1 MPSRLDPLAASD
13 TITDTYHRYVQ
24 TFVDVRDERLSE
36 AFHHAVSRGE
46 KLTKGPLLEAT
57 PAYAPGSTLR
67 ELIAEGVLSPSFT
80 RLNSPALPIDRPLFR
95 HQEQAIRKV
104 GAGRN
109 VVVTT
114 GTGSGKTESFLI
126 PILDQLMRERDS
138 GTVGPGVRALLLYPM
153 NALANDQVKRLR
165 GLLKGQPDITFGRYT
180 GETKETLSQAERL
193 YAAVNSGQQPLSN
206 ELISRE
212 QMRSAPPHILLTNYA
227 MLEYL
232 LLRPVDS
239 ELFAGDTWSFVALDE
254 AHVYAGAKGAEI
266 AMLLRRLRDRVAGT
280 RPLQFIATSASLT
293 GSRADVMTFATK
305 LFDAPFEWH
314 DDDPSRQDQVLASR
328 VKAPERAQWGPL
340 SVSDI
345 EAVAAADNPA
355 DAVLA
360 TARRA
365 GYSAIDAADALS
377 HEQTTVALREVLARG
392 PLSVSGIANHLWPA
406 LQADRRKQALNQLV
420 SLAGSMRDGSGNPV
434 ISARYHLFVRAT
446 EGAFTC
452 LSDSGPHVQ
461 LGRHEVCPD
470 CDAACFEFGACQRC
484 GAVYLAGQI
493 HTQGKDRFF
502 QPPVNPNQPISW
514 LMLDDNDNDDDVPD
528 EDDEAVEVTTTRAGA
543 TKGPAQAAL
552 CTECGRLHPAAA
564 RWCAGCGAGSLRI
577 VRRYDRSGA
586 TMATCSRCGARSR
599 EVVKRLNTGSDA
611 PPSVLTTALYQ
622 EIPAADGEAA
632 EFPGE
637 GRKLLLFSD
646 SRQSAAFAAPYL
658 ESTYETIQ
666 ARRIL
671 VEALRRSAGTGEIGY
686 RDLLHDV
693 LTTATDLGLFTT
705 RQTER
710 ERAREAGFWIARE
723 LVSIDHRQ
731 SLEGLG
737 LLSMYHARPSRPAP
751 DALRRLGLSEE
762 ESWNLLEELVRSLR
776 QQGALLMPPDVR
788 ADDERFAPRLGP
800 IYVRST
806 GSETKRK
813 VLSWMPSRGINR
825 RIDYVQRVLS
835 CLGSAESAT
844 ELLRGTWSFIE
855 GLEWL
860 RRTNDRTLGVVYQDD
875 YEMLR
880 FVAVESQSAYRC
892 SRCRRVTASTVQGV
906 CPTLRCDGDLS
917 SFTLPEPDQ
926 DGQHYRNL
934 YRTITPLP
942 MAAKEH
948 TAQWVATKAAEIQED
963 FVAGKVN
970 VLSCSTTFEL
980 GVDVGDLQSVVMRNM
995 PPTTANYVQRA
1006 GRAGRRADSAA
1017 LVVTYAQRRSHDL
1030 SRFLNPEKMIAG
1042 EMRVPIVPLDNERIG
1057 RRHAHSIALAAFF
1070 REMYKLDG
1078 SAWSRAGE
1086 FFIPSADTGEAPV
1099 DRLGPFLSPIP
1110 AGITESLRNALPA
1123 SVRDEIGVESDA
1135 WVERLV
1141 DLLSTVK
1148 ADIVGEVAELEARQ
1162 QEASSAKKYYVADH
1176 IQKTVATILGR
1187 SLLGFLANRNVLPKY
1202 GFPVD
1207 TVALRTAH
1215 CDNASGRDLELDR
1228 DLALAIYDYAPGN
1241 EIVAGGQRWTS
1252 AGIREVP
1259 GKKLPVRDFRVCGYC
1274 KFYAQDDQARQPV
1287 CPACGEA
1294 FTGALRNMIVPEFG
1308 FVADPKSAKVGS
1320 APPQRKWN
1328 GETYIE
1334 SLGVEIERVS
1344 WSAPS
1349 GLVLNARTGA
1359 RGRLVAISEGPTGG
1373 YQICEW
1379 CGWGQPIQ
1387 RSGDKP
1393 GKSTKA
1399 RPSHIRPTTGK
1410 ECTGP
1415 LVRRCLGHRYETDI
1429 VELTFPNL
1437 SAVSNDED
1445 EWLSL
1450 LYAVIEGAAEKL
1462 EISRDDID
1470 GALYRTEHGDRAIV
1484 LFDTVPG
1491 GAGGARLVANSLR
1504 DVIIGALERVEL
1516 CDCGVETSCYSCLRG
1531 YRNGRHHDRLSRQGA
1546 IRLLEHLRPEAVA
1559 SSVDDDAGTFTAEWQ
1574 SLIDNALSDIEREM
1588 LLKLAN
1594 AGVPAPE
1601 QGYETDEGMP
1611 CALAWPEP
1619 RYALVEEDSVDLAG
1633 WTVRDLRIVK
1643 ADEVTDQLHR
1653 LMAV

>member
-13 TITDTYHRYVQ
+13 TVTDTYHRYVQ
-24 TFVDVRDERLSE
+24 TFVDVRDEQLSH
-36 AFHHAVSRGE
+36 AFHEAVAEGE

-57 PAYAPGSTLR
+57 PAYAQGCTPR
-67 ELIAEGVLSPSFT
+67 ELIAEGVLSSGFT
-80 RLNSPALPIDRPLFR
+80 RLDSPALPIDRPLFR

-126 PILDQLMRERDS
+126 PILDRLMREREA
-138 GTVGPGVRALLLYPM
+138 GTLSPGVRALLLYPM

-165 GLLKGQPDITFGRYT
+165 GLLNAQPDITFGRYT
-180 GETKETLSQAERL
+180 GETRETLPQAERL
-193 YAAVNSGQQPLSN
+193 YDAVHSDESRLPN

-212 QMRSAPPHILLTNYA
+212 QMRTAPPHILLTNYA

-232 LLRPVDS
+232 LLRPVDL

-266 AMLLRRLRDRVAGT
+266 AMLLRRLRDRVASS

-293 GSRADVMTFATK
+293 GSRADVMSFATK
-305 LFDAPFEWH
+305 LFDASFEWE
-314 DDDPSRQDQVLASR
+314 DDDASRQDQVLASGI
-328 VKAPERAQWGPL
+328 KAPAEAQWGPL
-340 SVSDI
+340 PVETIDSIASA
-345 EAVAAADNPA
+345 ERPA

-360 TARRA
+360 AAREH
-365 GYSAIDAADALS
+365 GYFANNAWDALN
-377 HEQTTVALREVLARG
+377 HEHTIVSLREVLARG
-392 PLSVSGIANHLWPA
+392 PLSVTGIASHLWPG
-406 LQADRRKQALNQLV
+406 LPADGRKQALNQLV
-420 SLAGSMRDGSGNPV
+420 SMAGSMRDGSGNPV

-446 EGAFTC
+446 EGAYTC

-470 CDAACFEFGACQRC
+470 CEAACFEFGACQRC

-493 HTQGKDRFF
+493 HTQGKDKFF
-502 QPPVNPNQPISW
+502 RPPVNPNQPITW
-514 LMLDDNDNDDDVPD
+514 LMLDDTDNDVQD
-528 EDDEAVEVTTTRAGA
+528 EDDEAVEAANARAGA
-543 TKGPAQAAL
+543 AKGPGQAAL
-552 CTECGRLHPAAA
+552 CTSCGRLHSAAA
-564 RWCAGCGAGSLRI
+564 SSCSGCGARSLRI

-586 TMATCSRCGARSR
+586 TMATCARCGARSR
-599 EVVKRLNTGSDA
+599 EVVKRLNTGADA

-622 EIPAADGEAA
+622 EIPAADGVAA
-632 EFPGE
+632 ELPGE

-658 ESTYETIQ
+658 ESTYATIQ

-693 LTTATDLGLFTT
+693 LTTATDLGLFTS

-737 LLSMYHARPSRPAP
+737 LLSMYHARPNRPAP
-751 DALRRLGLSEE
+751 DALRRLGLSED
-762 ESWNLLEELVRSLR
+762 ESWSLLEELVRSLR

-788 ADDERFAPRLGP
+788 ADDDRFAPRLGP
-800 IYVRST
+800 IYVRSI

-813 VLSWMPSRGINR
+813 VLSWMPSRGVNR
-825 RIDYVQRVLS
+825 RFDYVQRVLDS
-835 CLGSAESAT
+835 LGSAESAT
-844 ELLRGTWSFIE
+844 ELLKGTWTFVE

-860 RRTNDRTLGVVYQDD
+860 RRTNDRMLGVVYQDD

-880 FVAVESQSAYRC
+880 FVAAESESAFRC
-892 SRCRRVTASTVQGV
+892 SKCRRVTATSVRGV
-906 CPTLRCDGDLS
+906 CPTLRCDGELR

-942 MAAKEH
+942 MSAKEH

-1057 RRHAHSIALAAFF
+1057 RRHAHSVALAAFF
-1070 REMYKLDG
+1070 REMYKHDG
-1078 SAWSRAGE
+1078 STWSRAGE
-1086 FFIPSADTGEAPV
+1086 FFIPSAESGEAPV
-1099 DRLGPFLSPIP
+1099 DRVGPFLSPIP
-1110 AGITESLRNALPA
+1110 AGITASLRDALPP
-1123 SVRDEIGVESDA
+1123 SVRDEIGVESGA
-1135 WVERLV
+1135 WVDQLV
-1141 DLLSTVK
+1141 DLLATVK
-1148 ADIVGEVAELEARQ
+1148 ADIGGEIAELEERQ
-1162 QEASSAKKYYVADH
+1162 QEASSAKKFHIAEQ
-1176 IQKTVATILGR
+1176 IQKTMATILGR

-1215 CDNASGRDLELDR
+1215 CDDASGRDLELDR

-1241 EIVAGGQRWTS
+1241 EIIAGGQRWTS

-1259 GKKLPVRDFRVCGYC
+1259 GKKLPVREFRVCSYC
-1274 KFYAQDDQARQPV
+1274 KFYAQDDRARQPV
-1287 CPACGEA
+1287 CAACGEA
-1294 FTGALRNMIVPEFG
+1294 FTAQLRSMIVPEFG

-1334 SLGVEIERVS
+1334 SLGAEIELVT
-1344 WSAPS
+1344 WTAPS
-1349 GLVLNARTGA
+1349 SMAVNARAGA
-1359 RGRLVAISEGPTGG
+1359 RGRLVAISEGPSGG
-1373 YQICEW
+1373 YQICDW

-1387 RSGDKP
+1387 RSGERP
-1393 GKSTKA
+1393 GVKGTKA
-1399 RPSHIRPTTGK
+1399 RPTHVRPTTGK

-1415 LVRRCLGHRYETDI
+1415 LARRCLGHRYETDV

-1437 SAVSNDED
+1437 SGVSNDED
-1445 EWLSL
+1445 EWVSL

-1470 GALYRTEHGDRAIV
+1470 GALHRTERGDRAIV

-1491 GAGGARLVANSLR
+1491 GAGGARLVANSLH
-1504 DVIIGALERVEL
+1504 DVVIGALERVEH
-1516 CDCGVETSCYSCLRG
+1516 CDCGIETSCYSCLRG

-1546 IRLLEHLRPEAVA
+1546 IRLLEHFRPDNVEPSIEPA
-1559 SSVDDDAGTFTAEWQ
+1559 DGTLTAE
-1574 SLIDNALSDIEREM
+1574 
-1588 LLKLAN
+1588 
-1594 AGVPAPE
+1594 
-1601 QGYETDEGMP
+1601 
-1611 CALAWPEP
+1611 
-1619 RYALVEEDSVDLAG
+1619 
-1633 WTVRDLRIVK
+1633 
-1643 ADEVTDQLHR
+1643 
-1653 LMAV
+1653 